1 MACGIPL
8 PCISAR
14 CAAAQPIA
22 HELLAKLNEFLS
34 PASGSAKGINYWV
47 NNLTHGTGSITLDP
61 GVPCPVPVHIWEGEP
76 RIGADVVGLSPAPV
90 QMWEGGCITLDP

>member
-1 MACGIPL
+1 MSGSCANRDTMAGGIPL

-34 PASGSAKGINYWV
+34 PASGSATKGINYWV

-61 GVPCPVPVHIWEGEP
+61 GVVYLAQSRCIYGKASP
-76 RIGADVVGLSPAPV
+76 RLG
-90 QMWEGGCITLDP
+90 QMW